1 MSRIVYVNGEFVP
14 EAEAKVSVFDRGF
27 LFADGV
33 YEVTPI
39 VNGKLVDYDA
49 HIERLD
55 RSLNELKMAW
65 PCTRDELHAM
75 HLELVKRNKLREG
88 IIYMQVT
95 RGVADRMFNF
105 PKDIKSSLVAF
116 PQVMAL
122 VDNPNARTGVK
133 IVTTP
138 DIRWL
143 RRDIKSVMLLAP
155 VLGKQEAYEKGANE
169 AWMVEDGHVTEG
181 TSSNAY
187 IVKDGKVITRALS
200 NRILAGCTRRA
211 LKRLSAE
218 HNIEI
223 EERLFTLE
231 EALRR
236 RRSFPHQRLPV
247 RHANHRNRRPPHRRW
262 TAGAS
267 DTEAAGVVS
276 GRGDFVTF
284 LLPLREKVDRAPDL
298 IRGARRMRGW
308 CSES

>member
-1 MSRIVYVNGEFVP
+1 MNRIVYVNGEFLP
-14 EAEAKVSVFDRGF
+14 EAQGKVSIFDRGF

-39 VNGKLVDYDA
+39 INGKLVDYDA

-65 PCTRDELHAM
+65 PCTKPELRKM
-75 HLELVKRNKLREG
+75 HEGLVARNKLKEG

-116 PQVMAL
+116 PQVMSL

-133 IVTTP
+133 VVTTP

-155 VLGKQEAYEKGANE
+155 VLGKQEAYEKGASE
-169 AWMVEDGHVTEG
+169 AWMVEEGKVTEG

-187 IVKDGKVITRALS
+187 IVKNNTIITRPLS

-211 LKRLSAE
+211 LFRLAKE
-218 HNIEI
+218 HGVII
-223 EERLFTLE
+223 EERLFTPEEAYGADEAFLSSASQFVMPIVEIDGHRIGGGQPGPVVRKLREIFLE
-231 EALRR
+231 EA
-236 RRSFPHQRLPV
+236 Q
-247 RHANHRNRRPPHRRW
+247 
-262 TAGAS
+262 
-267 DTEAAGVVS
+267 
-276 GRGDFVTF
+276 
-284 LLPLREKVDRAPDL
+284 K
-298 IRGARRMRGW
+298 
-308 CSES
+308 